1 MPRLSVAIN
10 SRRIRAGQRPGKVES
25 QRNRK
30 KNKRCQISFCR
41 IVQLGTTDPLK
52 SVFALPSIICW
63 KEHRL
68 AGTCHCLY
76 STETWI
82 KSVSLLI
89 CMPSQQCTHCKYLSK
104 KKKKTKKNSCILPW
118 REETIFAHLPNFVT
132 LPVRFLLKVT
142 FICQWKQKQ
151 QQQNPLVRYNLNYI
165 FWGLWRLELPLSI
178 PYITTQERK
187 VNSNTRKILFCIGLW
202 RMVCHFFP

>member
-1 MPRLSVAIN
+1 MPRLSVALN
-10 SRRIRAGQRPGKVES
+10 SRRVRAGQRPGKVES
-25 QRNRK
+25 QWNRK
-30 KNKRCQISFCR
+30 KNKHCWISFCQM
-41 IVQLGTTDPLK
+41 VQLGTNDPLK
-52 SVFALPSIICW
+52 SVFALPSITCW

-68 AGTCHCLY
+68 ARTCHCLY

-89 CMPSQQCTHCKYLSK
+89 CMPSQQCSHCKYLSK
-104 KKKKTKKNSCILPW
+104 KKKKNSCILPW
-118 REETIFAHLPNFVT
+118 REEIIFALLPNFVT

-151 QQQNPLVRYNLNYI
+151 QQQNPLVRNSLNYR

-178 PYITTQERK
+178 PYKTTQERK
-187 VNSNTRKILFCIGLW
+187 VNRNTRKILFCIGLH
-202 RMVCHFFP
+202 RMVYNFFP

>member
-25 QRNRK
+25 QQNRK
-30 KNKRCQISFCR
+30 KNKCCRISFCQ

-52 SVFALPSIICW
+52 SVFPLPSITCW

-89 CMPSQQCTHCKYLSK
+89 CMPSQQCSHCKYLSK
-104 KKKKTKKNSCILPW
+104 KKKKTPVFCHEERKQFLPFCLILS
-118 REETIFAHLPNFVT
+118 L
-132 LPVRFLLKVT
+132 FLLDSFLKWHLFVSENKNNNNKT
-142 FICQWKQKQ
+142 
-151 QQQNPLVRYNLNYI
+151 L
-165 FWGLWRLELPLSI
+165 LSD
-178 PYITTQERK
+178 T
-187 VNSNTRKILFCIGLW
+187 ILIIYFE
-202 RMVCHFFP
+202 VCEDLSYLFPFPR